1 MLDLFLCMFPLKVGV
16 LTAGSTNLVIWTY
29 LLLTSVLDAQF
40 ISDEILFSVCFSSF
54 NLVSAIFLLAAV
66 LKENTVLCLPYIII
80 NSSTQILL
88 TAGILMDVNSENYP
102 GNEYIGGYLVFI
114 CAQIYFTLLVLSW
127 RSMLTKHNTNVKV
140 EMDNNNK
147 TLIVAIDGEEKKKKE
162 KNAAVFNMKE
172 EQEKLKA
179 KRGGL
184 KEVIPGFG
192 QTSKTLVDIDI
203 HDGKSFSCLCCNST
217 QEDDDEEQLY
227 P

>member
-147 TLIVAIDGEEKKKKE
+147 
-162 KNAAVFNMKE
+162 NAAVFNMKE

>member
-147 TLIVAIDGEEKKKKE
+147 VIDYNN